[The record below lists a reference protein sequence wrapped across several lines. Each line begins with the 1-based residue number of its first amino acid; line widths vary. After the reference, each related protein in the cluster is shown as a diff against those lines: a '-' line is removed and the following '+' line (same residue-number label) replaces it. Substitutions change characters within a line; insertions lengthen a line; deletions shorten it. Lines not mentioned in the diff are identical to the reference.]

1 MAERDRHI
9 RTCFINTGSSGT
21 LIALILLVCALGNI
35 SAAER
40 SDIMRVTMLGTGT
53 PFPNAERFGSAI
65 LVEAAGKRL
74 LFDCGR
80 GAVIRLT
87 QAGVS
92 PSEVDGL
99 FLTHLH
105 SDHVVGI
112 PDLWLSGWFL
122 GRDRPLQVW
131 GPSGTRSMAEH
142 LLQAFAFDIH
152 VGEAAP
158 EPLPAKGV
166 EIDAKE
172 VEQGNV
178 YDDGLVRVSAFVV
191 DHGTVKPAF
200 GYRVDYAGHS
210 VVISGDTKFCQ
221 NLIDFARD
229 ADCLIHVAW
238 TAERKNPTPPS
249 MRSLAS
255 AEDAGRVFAIVRPK
269 LGVIY
274 HYKDDE
280 GLWDAVHDQYKGP
293 FVVAKDLMVI
303 NLGKTVTWRRNSS
316 HNGKTNRMPDS
327 KKTSLGSGRNA

>member
-1 MAERDRHI
+1 M
-9 RTCFINTGSSGT
+9 GSSVP
-21 LIALILLVCALGNI
+21 LIALILWVCALANT
-35 SAAER
+35 SAAES
-40 SDIMRVTMLGTGT
+40 SDTMRATLLGTGT
-53 PFPNAERFGSAI
+53 PFPNAKRFGSAI

-92 PSEVDGL
+92 PSEIDGL

-122 GRDRPLQVW
+122 GRDRSLQVW

-142 LLQAFAFDIH
+142 LLQAFAFDIRIR
-152 VGEAAP
+152 EAGP
-158 EPLPAKGV
+158 EGLPAKGA

-172 VEQGNV
+172 IEQGNV
-178 YDDGLVRVSAFVV
+178 YDDGSVRISAFAV
-191 DHGTVKPAF
+191 DHGPVKPAF

-210 VVISGDTKFCQ
+210 LVISGDTKFCQ
-221 NLIDFARD
+221 NLIDFAKD

-238 TAERKNPTPPS
+238 TAGWKNPMPPS
-249 MRSLAS
+249 MRSIAS
-255 AEDAGRVFAIVRPK
+255 AEDAGRVFAAVRPK

-274 HYKDDE
+274 HYKDEE
-280 GLWDAVHDQYKGP
+280 GLWDAAHKEYKGP
-293 FVVAKDLMVI
+293 FVIAKDLMVI
-303 NLGKTVTWRRNSS
+303 NLGTTVTWHGSCSRGR
-316 HNGKTNRMPDS
+316 KTDRDKS
-327 KKTSLGSGRNA
+327 RS

>member
-1 MAERDRHI
+1 LLLCHNYSPHKI
-9 RTCFINTGSSGT
+9 ISTGSSVP
-21 LIALILLVCALGNI
+21 LIALILWVCALGNT

-40 SDIMRVTMLGTGT
+40 SDTMRATLLGTGT

-80 GAVIRLT
+80 GTVIRLA

-92 PSEVDGL
+92 PSEIDGL

-131 GPSGTRSMAEH
+131 GPSGTRSMGEH

-152 VGEAAP
+152 IREAAP
-158 EPLPAKGV
+158 ESLPAKGA

-178 YDDGLVRVSAFVV
+178 YDDGSVRVSAFAV

-200 GYRVDYAGHS
+200 GYRVDYGEHS

-221 NLIDFARD
+221 NLLDFASGT
-229 ADCLIHVAW
+229 DCLMHVAW
-238 TAERKNPTPPS
+238 SPSSKNPTPPS
-249 MRSLAS
+249 LRSLAS
-255 AEDAGRVFAIVRPK
+255 AEDAGRVFATVKPK

-274 HYKDDE
+274 HYKDEE
-280 GLWDAVHDQYKGP
+280 GLWDAVHKEYKGP

-303 NLGKTVTWRRNSS
+303 NVGRTVTWRESSS
-316 HNGKTNRMPDS
+316 HSRKTDRDKS
-327 KKTSLGSGRNA
+327 R